1 MSTDLFPEKYR
12 AMFSALLPL
21 PEARMAIRF
30 ISIMDQLW
38 SYEVHKQ
45 SVNVQDLGFF
55 IGQNQ

>member
-1 MSTDLFPEKYR
+1 
-12 AMFSALLPL
+12 MFSALLPL

-45 SVNVQDLGFF
+45 SANVQDLGFF